1 LEGAVVFQPDQK
13 EFLPMQ
19 KTILIADDD
28 HELVDAMAIRCR
40 RHGLKALC
48 AHDAFTALSMI
59 KSESPDMVCLDV
71 EMPAGNGLSV
81 CEMLASDDECR
92 AIPVAIM
99 TGRTDPD
106 TIIRCHNLCAYYV
119 EKCPD
124 VWSRLEPLLTEIL
137 GPAAAA
143 SQPRQLHFDQRC

>member
-1 LEGAVVFQPDQK
+1 
-13 EFLPMQ
+13 MQ

-28 HELVDAMAIRCR
+28 RELNSAIALRCR
-40 RHGLKALC
+40 CHGLRVFC
-48 AHDAFTALSMI
+48 AHDAFTALSLV
-59 KSESPDMVCLDV
+59 KSEMPDMVCLDV

-81 CEMLASDDECR
+81 CEMLASDEACR
-92 AIPVAIM
+92 SIPVAIM

-106 TIIRCHNLCAYYV
+106 TIIRCHNMCAYYI

-137 GPAAAA
+137 GPPAE
-143 SQPRQLHFDQRC
+143 SVLEVGQRE